1 VSYTH
6 DKHDRK
12 RWYSFRLIAVVLIQ
26 PTNSMKK
33 VNFVL
38 ALLTAVLINTA
49 FAQTPSV
56 MLSDK
61 PGWHKIGEVK
71 ADFKTENQSI
81 SVMGNDKFKSILL
94 KVTDAPINIMDM
106 QVIYE
111 SGKTEDINVKSELKA
126 GAETRKFDLKNSEG
140 IKKIA
145 FTYKTMPNQEEEK
158 AHVELYGL
166 K

>member
-1 VSYTH
+1 M
-6 DKHDRK
+6 
-12 RWYSFRLIAVVLIQ
+12 VLV
-26 PTNSMKK
+26 M
-33 VNFVL
+33 
-38 ALLTAVLINTA
+38 ALLNTA

-81 SVMGNDKFKSILL
+81 SVMGKDKFQAILL
-94 KVTDAPINIMDM
+94 KVTDAPINIMDV

-111 SGKTEDINVKSELKA
+111 SGKKEDITVKSELKA
-126 GAETRKFDLKNSEG
+126 GAETRKIGLKSSEG
-140 IKKIA
+140 IDKVV
-145 FTYKTMPNQEEEK
+145 FTYRTLPNQKDEK

>member
-1 VSYTH
+1 
-6 DKHDRK
+6 
-12 RWYSFRLIAVVLIQ
+12 
-26 PTNSMKK
+26 MKK
-33 VNFVL
+33 INLVFMVL
-38 ALLTAVLINTA
+38 VMALLNTA

-81 SVMGNDKFKSILL
+81 SVMGKDKFQSILL
-94 KVTDAPINIMDM
+94 KVTDAPINIMDV

-111 SGKTEDINVKSELKA
+111 SGKKEDISVKNELKA
-126 GAETRKFDLKNSEG
+126 GAETRKIDLKSSEG
-140 IKKIA
+140 IDKVV
-145 FTYKTMPNQEEEK
+145 FTYKTLPNQKDEK